1 MEQERKEYA
10 KENNEN
16 IDKFNNSICIDE
28 SGFSIDDT
36 VDKGYSPI
44 GKIINRLI
52 RHKARY
58 NLLMAISSARLY
70 IIIWGM
76 NKIIAYEITTE
87 SINSEKYLAFLQLPN
102 CILGPKGLIYNIGAC
117 KK

>member
-16 IDKFNNSICIDE
+16 IDNFNNSICIDE
-28 SGFSIDDT
+28 SGFNIDDT

-58 NLLMAISSARLY
+58 NLLMAISN
-70 IIIWGM
+70 

-87 SINSEKYLAFLQLPN
+87 SINSEKYLAFIQLPN
-102 CILGPKGLIYNIGAC
+102 CIFGPKGRICNIGAC